1 MTFLVDIQY
10 AEKITIPFSEEELKL
25 WVKTALEPFQKNAEL
40 TLRFVDN
47 QEMSELNQT
56 YRHKQGP
63 TNVLSFPS
71 DIPQEIAESLDE
83 PFLGDII
90 VSPAVLLDESET
102 QNIPLQAH
110 WAHIII
116 HGVLHLLGYDHM
128 EPEEEIAMQA
138 IEIQLLNKLG
148 YENPYLSH

>member
-1 MTFLVDIQY
+1 MTVHTDIQY
-10 AEKITIPFSEEELKL
+10 ADKIIIPFSEEELKL
-25 WVKTALEPFQKNAEL
+25 WVKTTLEPFQECAEL
-40 TLRFVDN
+40 TLRFVDI
-47 QEMSELNQT
+47 QEMSNLNST

-71 DIPQEIAESLDE
+71 DIPKEIAETLDE
-83 PFLGDII
+83 PFLGDIVI
-90 VSPAVLLDESET
+90 SPDVLQQESEI
-102 QNIPLQAH
+102 QGIPLKAH

-128 EPEEEIAMQA
+128 EPQEEAIMQA

>member
-1 MTFLVDIQY
+1 MAFLIDIQY
-10 AEKITIPFSEEELKL
+10 ADPNPTPFSEHDLFL
-25 WVKTALEPFQKNAEL
+25 WVSTALEPYKKNAEL
-40 TLRFVDN
+40 TLRFVN
-47 QEMSELNQT
+47 PEEMSELNST

-71 DIPQEIAESLDE
+71 DIPEEIAAQMEE

-90 VSPAVLLDESET
+90 ICTEVLQKESET
-102 QNIPLQAH
+102 QGIPLKAH
-110 WAHIII
+110 WAHIVI

-128 EPEEEIAMQA
+128 EEQEEAEMQS

-148 YENPYLSH
+148 YENPYLS

>member
-1 MTFLVDIQY
+1 MAFLIDIQY
-10 AEKITIPFSEEELKL
+10 ADSNPIPYSEQDLFL
-25 WVKTALEPFQKNAEL
+25 WVSTALHPFQKNAEL

-47 QEMSELNQT
+47 DEMAQLNST

-71 DIPQEIAESLDE
+71 DIPNEIAKEMDE

-90 VSPAVLLDESET
+90 ISADVLRQESET
-102 QNIPLQAH
+102 QGIPLKAH
-110 WAHIII
+110 WAHIVV

-128 EPEEEIAMQA
+128 EEHEEAEMQA

-148 YENPYLSH
+148 YENPYLP